1 VADGP
6 EHQWGHTVMRRLP
19 TLLLALFV
27 LLVVPAAAPAANP
40 ITDNPITDAAGGAW
54 DWAGAEVGAAAGSVA
69 RSGVDALSAWAA
81 SGAAWIIQQALA
93 AAASTS
99 NPAVTAPWF
108 SQAYARMWLV
118 AGMLGA
124 LCATLGLAQAA
135 VRGDGR
141 MLARVFASLPV
152 GAVVTGGAAALTS
165 LLLRATDELSA
176 WLLVGSGGGLGRFG
190 AQLSAALI
198 ALPAEAP
205 LLAFLVGIVG
215 ALVALMV
222 WVELLIRG
230 ALVYVLL
237 GFLPLVSA
245 VVIWPA
251 AGGAMRK
258 LLRLLLVTILS
269 KLVIAGVLAL
279 GLASLTAAGD
289 GGVGAG
295 VEQVLA
301 GVAMLALAAASPL
314 TAYRLLPFFE
324 EHAQQRGGL
333 SAGKAARTAGSLVAS
348 PMVGGAGRVA
358 GAGSAMPRGN
368 AGPLPVMGNSR

>member
-1 VADGP
+1 M
-6 EHQWGHTVMRRLP
+6 TRRLP
-19 TLLLALFV
+19 VFLLVLCVMLAL
-27 LLVVPAAAPAANP
+27 PAAAAANV
-40 ITDNPITDAAGGAW
+40 ITDNPITGVAGGAF
-54 DWAGAEVGAAAGSVA
+54 DWAGAEVGSAVGSVA

-108 SQAYARMWLV
+108 SQAYTRMWLV

-135 VRGDGR
+135 IRGDGR

-165 LLLRATDELSA
+165 ILLRATDELSV
-176 WLLVGSGGGLGRFG
+176 WLLVGSGGSLGRFG
-190 AQLSAALI
+190 AELSKALV

-279 GLASLTAAGD
+279 GLASLTAAGE

-301 GVAMLALAAASPL
+301 GVAMLALAAISPIS
-314 TAYRLLPFFE
+314 AYRLLPFFE
-324 EHAQQRGGL
+324 EHVQQRGGI
-333 SAGKAARTAGSLVAS
+333 SAGKGARAASTLAAQ
-348 PMVGGAGRVA
+348 PMLGGAGRAAGMA
-358 GAGSAMPRGN
+358 GATAGAN
-368 AGPLPVMGNSR
+368 VGPLPVMGGSR

>member
-1 VADGP
+1 
-6 EHQWGHTVMRRLP
+6 MRRLQI
-19 TLLLALFV
+19 LLLVLCVALA
-27 LLVVPAAAPAANP
+27 VPAVAAANP
-40 ITDNPITDAAGGAW
+40 ITDNPVTDAASGVF
-54 DWAGAEVGAAAGSVA
+54 DWAGGEAGSAAGSVA

-81 SGAAWIIQQALA
+81 SGAAWIIQRALG

-108 SQAYARMWLV
+108 SGAYARMWLV
-118 AGMLGA
+118 SGMLGA
-124 LCATLGLAQAA
+124 LCVTLGLAQAA

-176 WLLVGSGGGLGRFG
+176 WLLVGSGGGLGKF
-190 AQLSAALI
+190 AIALSAAMV
-198 ALPAEAP
+198 ALPSEAP
-205 LLAFLVGIVG
+205 LLGFLVGMVG
-215 ALVALMV
+215 AVVALLV

-258 LLRLLLVTILS
+258 LLRLLLVTILT

-279 GLASLTAAGD
+279 GLASLTAAGE

-301 GVAMLALAAASPL
+301 GVAMLGLAAVSPL

-324 EHAQQRGGL
+324 EHAQQRGGI
-333 SAGKAARTAGSLVAS
+333 SAVRGAQAGAKLAAQATT
-348 PMVGGAGRVA
+348 GGAGRTAGVASA
-358 GAGSAMPRGN
+358 GAGAGGN
-368 AGPLPVMGNSR
+368 VGPLPVMGSAR

>member
-1 VADGP
+1 
-6 EHQWGHTVMRRLP
+6 MRRL
-19 TLLLALFV
+19 TVFLLALCV
-27 LLVVPAAAPAANP
+27 VLVVPAVAPAANP
-40 ITDNPITDAAGGAW
+40 ITDNPVTDAAGGAW
-54 DWAGAEVGAAAGSVA
+54 DWAGDAVGSAAGSVA

-81 SGAAWIIQQALA
+81 NGAAWIIQRALA

-108 SQAYARMWLV
+108 SDAYARMWLV
-118 AGMLGA
+118 SGMLGA
-124 LCATLGLAQAA
+124 LCATLGFAQAA
-135 VRGDGR
+135 VRGDAR
-141 MLARVFASLPV
+141 MLTRVFASLPV

-190 AQLSAALI
+190 AALSTALI
-198 ALPAEAP
+198 ALPTEAP
-205 LLAFLVGIVG
+205 LLGFLVGIVG

-251 AGGAMRK
+251 ASGAMRK

-279 GLASLTAAGD
+279 GLASLTAAGE

-301 GVAMLALAAASPL
+301 GVAMLGLAAVSPV

-324 EHAQQRGGL
+324 EHAQQRGGI
-333 SAGKAARTAGSLVAS
+333 SAGRGAQTGARLAAQSTT
-348 PMVGGAGRVA
+348 GGAGRVA
-358 GAGSAMPRGN
+358 GVAGASAGGN
-368 AGPLPVMGNSR
+368 VGPLPVMGGSR

>member
-1 VADGP
+1 MSCSSA
-6 EHQWGHTVMRRLP
+6 
-19 TLLLALFV
+19 AL
-27 LLVVPAAAPAANP
+27 AAPASAAANP
-40 ITDNPITDAAGGAW
+40 ITDNPITQIGGGAL
-54 DWAGAEVGAAAGSVA
+54 DWAGAEVGSAVGSVA

-141 MLARVFASLPV
+141 MLARVLASLPV

-176 WLLVGSGGGLGRFG
+176 WLLVGGGGGLERFG
-190 AQLSAALI
+190 AELSAALI
-198 ALPAEAP
+198 ALPTEAP
-205 LLAFLVGIVG
+205 LLAFLVGMVG

-222 WVELLIRG
+222 WIELLIRG

-279 GLASLTAAGD
+279 GLASLTAAGE
-289 GGVGAG
+289 GGVGC
-295 VEQVLA
+295 
-301 GVAMLALAAASPL
+301 
-314 TAYRLLPFFE
+314 R
-324 EHAQQRGGL
+324 R
-333 SAGKAARTAGSLVAS
+333 R
-348 PMVGGAGRVA
+348 A
-358 GAGSAMPRGN
+358 GAGGRGDAGPGGDQPAHGVPLAAVLRGARPAARRHLGGQGSARGERACGLSRCSAAPGARAGMAGAMPGAN
-368 AGPLPVMGNSR
+368 VGPLPVMGGSR

>member
-1 VADGP
+1 M
-6 EHQWGHTVMRRLP
+6 MRRLLV
-19 TLLLALFV
+19 LLVV
-27 LLVVPAAAPAANP
+27 LCTVLVVPAAAAANP
-40 ITDNPITDAAGGAW
+40 ITDNPVTDAASGAW
-54 DWAGAEVGAAAGSVA
+54 DWAGGEVSSAAGSVA

-81 SGAAWIIQQALA
+81 SGAAWIIQRALS

-108 SQAYARMWLV
+108 SDAYARMWLV
-118 AGMLGA
+118 SGMLGA
-124 LCATLGLAQAA
+124 LCATLGFAQAA

-141 MLARVFASLPV
+141 MLARVLASLPV

-190 AQLSAALI
+190 AELSTALI

-205 LLAFLVGIVG
+205 LLGFLVGIVG

-251 AGGAMRK
+251 ASGAMRK

-279 GLASLTAAGD
+279 GLASLTAAGE

-301 GVAMLALAAASPL
+301 GVAMLGLAAVSPL

-324 EHAQQRGGL
+324 EHAQQRGGI
-333 SAGKAARTAGSLVAS
+333 SAGKGAQTATRLAAQ
-348 PMVGGAGRVA
+348 PMIGGAGRATGMAA
-358 GAGSAMPRGN
+358 GASAGGN
-368 AGPLPVMGNSR
+368 VGPLPVMGSSR